1 MVEVIKKTPLHDG
14 RELVVRQPK
23 SDDDLNNLVRFLS
36 GLPAD
41 LRNTL
46 RYNVADEETCRFRL
60 GQLDGKHHWRLIAE
74 LNGVIVG
81 DATMDREPFAWT
93 RHVAQLRCVVDPK
106 FQQFGVGQVLFDK
119 LVALGPG
126 AGIERL
132 FTEVMAEQTDLIVM
146 LEKAGFSFEAR
157 RNKYAK
163 DPSGKLHDLIIMS
176 NDLDSVWKR
185 LDEQLIEM
193 DIRVNSSG
201 L

>member
-1 MVEVIKKTPLHDG
+1 MVETIKKTPLNDG
-14 RELVVRQPK
+14 RELVIRQPK
-23 SDDDLNNLVRFLS
+23 GEEDLKKLVRFLS

-46 RYNVADEETCRFRL
+46 RYNVADQETCRFRL
-60 GQLDGKHHWRLIAE
+60 GQLDDKNHWRLIAE

-93 RHVAQLRCVVDPK
+93 RHVAQLRCVVEPG
-106 FQQFGVGQVLFDK
+106 FQQFGVGQVLFDE
-119 LVALGPG
+119 LVGLGPD

-132 FTEVMAEQTDLIVM
+132 YTEVMAEQTDLIVM
-146 LEKAGFSFEAR
+146 LEKSGFSFEAR

-185 LDEQLIEM
+185 LDEQLVEM
-193 DIRVNSSG
+193 DIRIYSSG
-201 L
+201 F